1 MNFQGLEI
9 NKDLQSLLST
19 AADADRLPHAIILE
33 GGNEKDRLELARL
46 ISRTHVCSGA
56 GEKPCG
62 ICPDCVKAGKG
73 FHPDISESLGFEDPL
88 YFSRVFKKN
97 TGMSPREYRKKYI

>member
-46 ISRTHVCSGA
+46 ISRTHVC
-56 GEKPCG
+56 
-62 ICPDCVKAGKG
+62 
-73 FHPDISESLGFEDPL
+73 
-88 YFSRVFKKN
+88 
-97 TGMSPREYRKKYI
+97 